1 MSDKEISDKMN
12 EGYENHTINSTV
24 MNVTSSRAYRT
35 VKIEFNQIKN
45 IGTKKV
51 QNYQHYQI

>member
-1 MSDKEISDKMN
+1 MN
-12 EGYENHTINSTV
+12 A
-24 MNVTSSRAYRT
+24 TSSRAHRT

-51 QNYQHYQI
+51 QNYQKLI